1 MTRSL
6 IWTATILVFI
16 MADHFVGQLI
26 QDLKHFDIYD
36 QPAIII
42 SADYGEN
49 QDELNIWGTIKL
61 LIISPTEFL

>member
-1 MTRSL
+1 
-6 IWTATILVFI
+6 
-16 MADHFVGQLI
+16 MADPFVGQLI

-36 QPAIII
+36 QTAIII
-42 SADYGEN
+42 SADYGEK